1 MTEFLF
7 PFADESQGYGYSPE
21 DRAAI
26 ELLCNA
32 VEEIDVLPRHPP
44 DHLIK
49 WNGRSIEPNQI
60 ATDTLVDLDGM
71 Q

>member
-1 MTEFLF
+1 MSEFLF

-32 VEEIDVLPRHPP
+32 VADTKIYAGH
-44 DHLIK
+44 
-49 WNGRSIEPNQI
+49 EPYDGI
-60 ATDTLVDLDGM
+60 ATDTLVDLNDR